1 MNFIENSKNSE
12 SRKSSKNF
20 ENTENSES
28 IEQSQSIK
36 KFRKYRKTPKYQ
48 KIRKYRKFSKNLLN
62 NFFRALEED
71 YEKIIKSSD
80 QRLKQ
85 IKQIKRLR
93 PITSESNHQIIKSSK
108 KSHHYEYKSKTNKI
122 SPRKHCTSKHYSCN
136 RSHHW
141 LTSTKQSSAN
151 SANSHYA

>member
-28 IEQSQSIK
+28 TEKPQSIKNSESIEQSQS
-36 KFRKYRKTPKYQ
+36 TE
-48 KIRKYRKFSKNLLN
+48 KFSKNLLN

-80 QRLKQ
+80 QRLKRL
-85 IKQIKRLR
+85 KQIK
-93 PITSESNHQIIKSSK
+93 SSDNQII
-108 KSHHYEYKSKTNKI
+108 
-122 SPRKHCTSKHYSCN
+122 
-136 RSHHW
+136 
-141 LTSTKQSSAN
+141 
-151 SANSHYA
+151 

>member
-28 IEQSQSIK
+28 IEKPQSIK
-36 KFRKYRKTPKYQ
+36 KSES
-48 KIRKYRKFSKNLLN
+48 IEKFSKNLLN

-151 SANSHYA
+151 STNSHYA

>member
-28 IEQSQSIK
+28 IEKPQSIK
-36 KFRKYRKTPKYQ
+36 KSES
-48 KIRKYRKFSKNLLN
+48 IEKFSKNLLN

>member
-28 IEQSQSIK
+28 IE
-36 KFRKYRKTPKYQ
+36 
-48 KIRKYRKFSKNLLN
+48 KFSKNLLN

-151 SANSHYA
+151 STNSHYS

>member
-28 IEQSQSIK
+28 IEKPQSIK
-36 KFRKYRKTPKYQ
+36 KSQSTE
-48 KIRKYRKFSKNLLN
+48 KFSKNLLN

-80 QRLKQ
+80 QRIKR

-151 SANSHYA
+151 STNSHYA

>member
-28 IEQSQSIK
+28 IEKPQSIK
-36 KFRKYRKTPKYQ
+36 KSQSTE
-48 KIRKYRKFSKNLLN
+48 KFSKNLLN

-80 QRLKQ
+80 
-85 IKQIKRLR
+85 
-93 PITSESNHQIIKSSK
+93 NQII
-108 KSHHYEYKSKTNKI
+108 
-122 SPRKHCTSKHYSCN
+122 
-136 RSHHW
+136 
-141 LTSTKQSSAN
+141 
-151 SANSHYA
+151 